1 MKVAEYPFEPVTFED
16 KNWSIHPFR
25 AEDFD
30 RFEEMAHQIFQILSD
45 ERTIRF
51 IPEKKLV
58 SLDEARLWLQK
69 AVLDF
74 HAGLSYIH
82 FIRNKKTDHLV
93 GVIAV
98 LSPALTKEYYR
109 LSSYPYFIEFYLEQ
123 SVHGNHIMSKLLPVV
138 IGSLRQQG
146 ILKIAAVV
154 NRNNMGSRR
163 VLEKAGFGCVV
174 PFDFMQDLYLNG

>member
-1 MKVAEYPFEPVTFED
+1 MNVAEHPFEPVTFED
-16 KNWSIHPFR
+16 KNWSIYPFR
-25 AEDFD
+25 AEDFA
-30 RFEEMAHQIFQILSD
+30 RFEEMARQIFHMLSD

-51 IPEKKLV
+51 IPEKKMI
-58 SLDEARLWLQK
+58 SLDDAHLWLQK

-74 HAGLSYIH
+74 HTGLSYIH

-93 GVIAV
+93 GVIAI

-138 IGSLRQQG
+138 IASLSLQG
-146 ILKIAAVV
+146 IFKIAAVV
-154 NRNNMGSRR
+154 NRNNKASIK
-163 VLEKAGFGCVV
+163 VLEKAGFGFVCH
-174 PFDFMQDLYLNG
+174 FDFMQDLYLNG